1 MRTGNAEEKAQLDWY
16 KSVIGEEEDG
26 SCRCEGNLHSPH
38 SKSSSLI
45 RGQHSAA
52 EWHRIGTERPGN

>member
-1 MRTGNAEEKAQLDWY
+1 MTGNAEEKAQLVWY

-26 SCRCEGNLHSPH
+26 SHRWEGNLQSPH

-45 RGQHSAA
+45 RG
-52 EWHRIGTERPGN
+52 